1 MIKVPGFLSSGIYAG
16 IKGKQ
21 KKDLGLIF
29 SEVPAKV
36 TAVFTTNIIKAAPVI
51 IGIERVKRGL
61 CQALVLNSGNAN
73 ACTGKRGLV
82 DAKLTTRLVA
92 DRLGIDQSLVIPSST
107 GLIGQPLPM
116 KKIEKGIPKL
126 VSSLSHE
133 GLLEIAEAIMTTD
146 KFPKYS
152 STQLDINGQLGTI
165 CAIGK
170 GAGMI
175 APQMATMLCFI
186 LTDINISRRAM
197 AKALK
202 NSIENSF
209 NKIIVDGDTS
219 TNDTVLMLS
228 NGFLENKPIKE
239 GDKNFKKF
247 ERKLNELNTEIAEM
261 IVRDGEGAT
270 KVVKITVKGAK
281 NENEANKIART
292 LGTSLL
298 VKTAFYGEDPN
309 WGRLIAAA
317 GRAGVKFDP
326 QKVDLHFGNYKVL
339 RNGVAILSEKKFK
352 HVVKKPK
359 FNITLNLKSGNSS
372 SFVIASDITMEYLK
386 INAHYRT

>member
-1 MIKVPGFLSSGIYAG
+1 MA
-16 IKGKQ
+16 
-21 KKDLGLIF
+21 
-29 SEVPAKV
+29 
-36 TAVFTTNIIKAAPVI
+36 
-51 IGIERVKRGL
+51 
-61 CQALVLNSGNAN
+61 
-73 ACTGKRGLV
+73 
-82 DAKLTTRLVA
+82 
-92 DRLGIDQSLVIPSST
+92 
-107 GLIGQPLPM
+107 
-116 KKIEKGIPKL
+116 
-126 VSSLSHE
+126 
-133 GLLEIAEAIMTTD
+133 
-146 KFPKYS
+146 FP
-152 STQLDINGQLGTI
+152 T
-165 CAIGK
+165 
-170 GAGMI
+170 
-175 APQMATMLCFI
+175 
-186 LTDINISRRAM
+186 
-197 AKALK
+197 
-202 NSIENSF
+202 
-209 NKIIVDGDTS
+209 
-219 TNDTVLMLS
+219 
-228 NGFLENKPIKE
+228 GFLENKPIKE

-281 NENEANKIART
+281 NKNEANKIART

-352 HVVKKPK
+352 HVIKKPK